1 MMSVVFVSIKHI
13 GDMHKRIG
21 LYTSVS
27 VSQCTAMGHKANI
40 VNAKK
45 IDLKFIDWKVW
56 RSSDRINENNLDQAI
71 FVH

>member
-1 MMSVVFVSIKHI
+1 
-13 GDMHKRIG
+13 
-21 LYTSVS
+21 
-27 VSQCTAMGHKANI
+27 MGHKANI

-56 RSSDRINENNLDQAI
+56 RSSDRMIENNLDQAI